1 MYTLHPP
8 PLPLSLL
15 PVACGAAV
23 GALSPLR
30 ARRMLDV
37 VRCMPHYLSRSGT
50 AYTTASTVKLT
61 AAGAPPALGAGPM
74 SAVTVS
80 PSNSP
85 MRSRSV
91 VGPAASAYLHEARR
105 RPESRLHAR
114 RPAGRW
120 SGNKAPSN
128 EVGLA
133 RPHI

>member
-1 MYTLHPP
+1 
-8 PLPLSLL
+8 
-15 PVACGAAV
+15 
-23 GALSPLR
+23 
-30 ARRMLDV
+30 MLDV
-37 VRCMPHYLSRSGT
+37 VRRMPHYLSRSGT

-105 RPESRLHAR
+105 
-114 RPAGRW
+114 W
-120 SGNKAPSN
+120 SGSKATSN

-133 RPHI
+133 RFHI